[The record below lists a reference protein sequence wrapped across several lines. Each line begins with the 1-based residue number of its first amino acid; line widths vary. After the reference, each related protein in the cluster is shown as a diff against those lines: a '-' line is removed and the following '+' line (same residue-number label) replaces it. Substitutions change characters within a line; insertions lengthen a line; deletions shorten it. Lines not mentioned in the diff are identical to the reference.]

1 MKLRYGLNPHLRPAS
16 AEPVTPGRSPVGVVH
31 GAPSYINLL
40 DALAGWRLVREASG
54 LFGLPA
60 AASFKHVS
68 PAGVALAGPV
78 DEAMVATFR
87 LDQAPLAPEDLSPV
101 TRAYVR
107 ARDADPKSSFGD
119 FVAVSETVDV
129 SLARVLRRQVSD
141 GIVAPGYTPEALDIL
156 TAKKSGAYLVPQA
169 DPTFEPPEQ
178 EVREVF
184 GLRLV
189 QPTDKTPLTRD
200 LVHVDVAGR
209 PVPDHAVEDLL
220 LALVVLRHTMSNSV
234 AYVRGGMTL
243 GIGSGQQSRI
253 DCTTLA
259 GAKVDTWWDRRRPP
273 SLDPD
278 DHRAALAQVCVGS
291 DGLVP
296 FRDNIDEAAR
306 HGVEWFAEPG
316 GSVRTGE
323 VEDACREHGI
333 GLVRTGIRLFQH

>member
-1 MKLRYGLNPHLRPAS
+1 MR
-16 AEPVTPGRSPVGVVH
+16 VVH

-40 DALAGWRLVREASG
+40 DALAGWRLVREASA

-68 PAGVALAGPV
+68 PAGAALAGPV
-78 DEAMVATFR
+78 DATMVARFR
-87 LDQAPLAPEDLSPV
+87 LDQAKLDPDELSPV
-101 TRAYVR
+101 ARAYVR

-119 FVAVSETVDV
+119 FVAVSDTVDV

-141 GIVAPGYTPEALDIL
+141 GIVAPGYDPEALDLL
-156 TAKKSGAYLVPQA
+156 TAKKSGGYLVLQA

-189 QPTDKTPLTRD
+189 QPADKAPLTRD
-200 LVHVDVAGR
+200 LVRVDVAGR

-220 LALVVLRHTMSNSV
+220 LALVVLRHTTSNSV
-234 AYVRGGMTL
+234 AYARGGMTL
-243 GIGSGQQSRI
+243 GIGAGQQSRI
-253 DCTTLA
+253 DCTALA
-259 GAKVDTWWDRRRPP
+259 GAKVDGWWERRRAATV
-273 SLDPD
+273 DPAE
-278 DHRAALAQVCVGS
+278 HRSGLADVCVGS

-306 HGVEWFAEPG
+306 HGVGWFAEPG

-323 VEDACREHGI
+323 VEQACREHGI